1 MYGFNTL
8 TKVFES
14 SEEIIFDDLT
24 NIVLMSDC
32 HRGDGTWNDNFAK
45 NQRSYFTALEHY
57 YKNDYIY
64 IEIGDGDELWEVK
77 EFQDILNMHKD
88 VFWLLSKFHK
98 EGRFYCIYGN
108 HDMIKKDKK
117 FVEENLYSYYDGR
130 TKKTISLFNNIKI
143 HEGIILKQ
151 RGTGNKI
158 FLIHGHQVDFL
169 NYTLWRLA
177 KFLVRNLWRPLESH
191 GIRDKASPAKNYKK
205 KDIIDNKITKWANI
219 KKHMIITGHT
229 HRPMFPDVGEVPY
242 FNDGSCVHPR
252 FITAIEI
259 ERGYI
264 TLVKW
269 GIETK
274 KDGTLFIGRD
284 IIAGP
289 RLIKEYFEFYNQ
301 KQRDDPPWVPIIKFE
316 I

>member
-1 MYGFNTL
+1 
-8 TKVFES
+8 
-14 SEEIIFDDLT
+14 
-24 NIVLMSDC
+24 
-32 HRGDGTWNDNFAK
+32 
-45 NQRSYFTALEHY
+45 
-57 YKNDYIY
+57 
-64 IEIGDGDELWEVK
+64 
-77 EFQDILNMHKD
+77 
-88 VFWLLSKFHK
+88 
-98 EGRFYCIYGN
+98 
-108 HDMIKKDKK
+108 
-117 FVEENLYSYYDGR
+117 
-130 TKKTISLFNNIKI
+130 
-143 HEGIILKQ
+143 
-151 RGTGNKI
+151 
-158 FLIHGHQVDFL
+158 
-169 NYTLWRLA
+169 
-177 KFLVRNLWRPLESH
+177 
-191 GIRDKASPAKNYKK
+191 
-205 KDIIDNKITKWANI
+205 
-219 KKHMIITGHT
+219 MIITGHT

-252 FITAIEI
+252 CITAIEI